1 MSFESVNNSNR
12 KGGFTDD
19 RIRVSLFEKTMIKEL
34 LIDDNLSDWEAAF
47 VESLIELS
55 HFSKKQ
61 DKKLNE
67 IYDRVK
73 GL

>member
-55 HFSKKQ
+55 Q
-61 DKKLNE
+61 L
-67 IYDRVK
+67 
-73 GL
+73 